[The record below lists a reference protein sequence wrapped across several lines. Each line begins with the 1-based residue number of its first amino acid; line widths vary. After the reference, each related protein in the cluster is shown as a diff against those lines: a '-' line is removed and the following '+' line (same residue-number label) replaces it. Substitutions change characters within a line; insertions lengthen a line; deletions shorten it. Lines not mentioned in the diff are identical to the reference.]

1 MLAEGMM
8 DALFYAL
15 YCFALPLW
23 IFAGLYLALE
33 FTEMLKQRH
42 IKK

>member
-1 MLAEGMM
+1 M

-33 FTEMLKQRH
+33 FTEMLKKRH
-42 IKK
+42 LKK